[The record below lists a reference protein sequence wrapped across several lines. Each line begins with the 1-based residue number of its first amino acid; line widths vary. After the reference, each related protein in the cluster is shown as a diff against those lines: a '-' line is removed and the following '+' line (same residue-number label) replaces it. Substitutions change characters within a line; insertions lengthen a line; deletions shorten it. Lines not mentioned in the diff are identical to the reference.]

1 MDHYKVLGLHK
12 KASKEE
18 IKQAFRKLALQFHPD
33 KHSHSPQHLKDS
45 ATLKFKQLSEAY
57 DTLIDDRKRADYN
70 LRRNAQN
77 TGYKYDNYRNRGK
90 SSNYSNFYGHGYGY
104 GYGNG
109 YSGTAYRGAGV
120 SVSTKFEIFLRFL
133 TTRSFL
139 LNAAFVGVLLGGTFV
154 VDAGGKALWERHNPG
169 KSFEE
174 AMESIEKAKAN
185 KDDSI

>member
-12 KASKEE
+12 NASKEE
-18 IKQAFRKLALQFHPD
+18 IKQAFRKLAMQFHPD

-70 LRRNAQN
+70 LRRNSQS
-77 TGYKYDNYRNRGK
+77 TGYKYENYRNRG
-90 SSNYSNFYGHGYGY
+90 SGSNYSNFYGHRYGY
-104 GYGNG
+104 GYSGN
-109 YSGTAYRGAGV
+109 AYRGAGD

-154 VDAGGKALWERHNPG
+154 VDAGGKALWEMHNPG

-174 AMESIEKAKAN
+174 AIESIEKAKTS
-185 KDDSI
+185 KDDS